1 MRVVLQHP
9 YSIHASMFVKC
20 IQIMGT
26 EAQQELWYKKAI
38 NFEIIGCY
46 AQTELGHGSDVQNL

>member
-1 MRVVLQHP
+1 
-9 YSIHASMFVKC
+9 
-20 IQIMGT
+20 MGT
-26 EAQQELWYKKAI
+26 EAQQEAWYKKAI